1 MKKQFTLI
9 AWITLIMTLLLSS
22 CQRFEGDA
30 IQKLAY
36 GKDESGRHFVDLGL
50 SVKWATCNIGAE
62 TPEQQGLLYAWGETA
77 PKEEY
82 TWDNYKF
89 GPDTALSKYCA
100 KPDVAWHGFTDAKT
114 TLELSDDAA
123 HVNWRGR
130 WRMPTQAEWKEL
142 IEKCTW
148 TQTEYMGV
156 KGYDVKA
163 ANGNRIFLPAPDENA
178 LYASSSLIETRPG
191 EALHLSIFDQ
201 YDVLTAQYRY
211 RAYSVRAVYGSV
223 LAPYCLVN
231 FDANGG
237 EGIMHP
243 QQFSKGALIPLTEVR
258 FTKQASVFS
267 SWNTKADGSGTSY
280 TDRDVVSLTEN
291 ITLYAQWKP
300 GYTITFDA
308 NGGEGIMKQQVFD
321 YGVSQAINKNLFT
334 RHAFLF
340 DGWNVKADGSGQSY
354 TDGET
359 IFIDNHLILYAQW
372 KRDASFGE
380 ENGHYYVDLG
390 LPSGLKWATCNV
402 GAATPEAYGDYFA
415 WGETTPNN
423 NYDWSTY
430 KYCNGS
436 YSTLTKYNT
445 SSDYGTL
452 DNKTILD
459 LSDDAARVNWG
470 GSWRMPTRE
479 ELDELRDNCTWSW
492 TTKNGIKGYKVTS
505 IINGNSIFLPAAG
518 YRGGTSYDV
527 GSHGRYWSSSLY
539 ESTPYNARSLGFG
552 SGRVGWDYLR
562 RYRGHAV
569 RAVCP

>member
-9 AWITLIMTLLLSS
+9 AWITLIMALLLSS
-22 CQRFEGDA
+22 CQKFEEDA

-62 TPEQQGLLYAWGETA
+62 APEQQGLLYAWGETS

-130 WRMPTQAEWKEL
+130 WRMPTQAEWNEL

-163 ANGNRIFLPAPDENA
+163 SNGNRIFLPAPDENA
-178 LYASSSLIETRPG
+178 LYASSSLLETRPD
-191 EALHLSIFDQ
+191 EALHLPIFDQ

-211 RAYSVRAVYGSV
+211 RAYSVRAVYGS
-223 LAPYCLVN
+223 LLPQYCLIT

-291 ITLYAQWKP
+291 ITLYAQWKL

-308 NGGEGIMKQQVFD
+308 NGGEGIMKKQVFD

-334 RHAFLF
+334 RYAYLF

-415 WGETTPNN
+415 WGETSPKDD
-423 NYDWSTY
+423 YSWSTY
-430 KYCNGS
+430 KYCGGPYNNI
-436 YSTLTKYNT
+436 TKYCT
-445 SSDYGTL
+445 DIYYGTV
-452 DNKTILD
+452 DNKTILE
-459 LSDDAARVNWG
+459 LSDDAARANWG
-470 GSWRMPTRE
+470 GTWRMPTGAEIE
-479 ELDELRDNCTWSW
+479 ELLNNCTW
-492 TTKNGIKGYKVTS
+492 TKALHNGVEGCKVTS
-505 IINGNSIFLPAAG
+505 KTNGNSIFLPAAG
-518 YRGGTSYDV
+518 NRFGTSVFNV
-527 GSHGRYWSSSLY
+527 GFSGFYWSSSLF
-539 ESTPYNARSLGFG
+539 ESDPYDAYYLKFRPGD
-552 SGRVGWDYLR
+552 VGYSY
-562 RYRGHAV
+562 RYDGHTV